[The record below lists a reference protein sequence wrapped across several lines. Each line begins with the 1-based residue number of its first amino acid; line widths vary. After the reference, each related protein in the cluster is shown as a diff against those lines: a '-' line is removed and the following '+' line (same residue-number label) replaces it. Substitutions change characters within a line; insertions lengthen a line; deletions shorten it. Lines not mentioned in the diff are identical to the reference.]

1 MKRPLVHSNR
11 PVVTRRGLLV
21 GGAAGVG
28 LLVAWGLWP
37 RAYAP
42 NLVASDDD
50 HVMNGYLKIAEDG
63 HVTVIASQAE
73 MGQGS
78 YTLIAQILAD
88 ELGADWRTIAI
99 EPAPLNP
106 IYANTLVA
114 TDWSE
119 GMATQLFGDVA
130 RTIAKSRAVDSD
142 FQLTGESSTVRAFED
157 DLRRAGAAARAL
169 LCLAAG
175 KRWDADWRACDTAG
189 GFVTRGDDKM
199 RFGALAA
206 EAAGYAVPKDVPLR
220 TGRANR
226 LTGTSVPRLDS
237 PSKIDGSANYAAD
250 IRLPGMVYASIRT
263 GPLGDT
269 VYASANKKAAR
280 KRDGVLSV
288 IEHHRWVAVVANT
301 WWAANRALN
310 AMTPRFETRG
320 PFPNSRDA
328 RAALEKALNE
338 DGFKAA
344 EIGDTD
350 AAIGTSK
357 LLNAE
362 YFVDLAPHAAIE
374 PMAATARIKDSILE
388 LWLPTQVP
396 GLARK
401 AAAQASGY
409 AEANVV
415 VHPMMIGGSFGR
427 KYETEIAAQAAIIA
441 TKVDAPVQL
450 IWSRAEDMKQDRCRP
465 VAAARMF
472 AKLGPAGQVEAWRA
486 QIAAPATLAEMQERI
501 IKGKR
506 SFEAVEAA
514 GANTDPSI
522 TAGAI
527 PPYGMPNVSIQHHP
541 VNIGIPTGKWRSGAH
556 SYTAFFNESFID
568 ELSKQSGVEA
578 FSFRM
583 AMLGGNPRLAFC
595 LSKVAVLGGWQGGG
609 AGTQQGIACH
619 SMLGSHVAVLA
630 EAHIGDNQRV
640 IVDRLFA
647 VADVGRVI
655 HPEIARQQI
664 EGALIFG
671 MAAAM
676 GNRVVVD
683 RGIADP
689 QRLGALGLPRL
700 SDCPAIT
707 VELIPSTAAP
717 GGVGEVAVPPVAPAI
732 ANALFAG
739 SGRRYRSLPLIPAN
753 P

>member
-1 MKRPLVHSNR
+1 MKRPLVRKNQ

-21 GGAAGVG
+21 GGAAGIG
-28 LLVAWGLWP
+28 LLMAWGLWP
-37 RAYAP
+37 RTYAP
-42 NLVASDDD
+42 NLTTSDGE
-50 HVMNGYLKIAEDG
+50 HVMNGFLKIAEDG
-63 HVTVIASQAE
+63 HVTVVASQAE

-114 TDWSE
+114 TEWSE
-119 GMATQLFGDVA
+119 GMATQLFGDFARHVA
-130 RTIAKSRAVDSD
+130 KEHAVDAD

-169 LCLAAG
+169 LCQAAG

-189 GFVTRGDDKM
+189 GFVTRGDDKL
-199 RFGALAA
+199 RFGELAA
-206 EAAGYAVPKDVPLR
+206 EAAGYKVPKDVPLR

-226 LTGTSVPRLDS
+226 LTGKALPRLDL
-237 PSKIDGSANYAAD
+237 PAKVDGSANYAAD
-250 IRLPGMVYASIRT
+250 VRLPGMVYASIRT

-269 VYASANKKAAR
+269 IYKSANKKAAR
-280 KRDGVLSV
+280 KRDGVISI
-288 IEHHRWVAVVANT
+288 IEHNRWVAAVATT
-301 WWAANRALN
+301 WWAANQALN
-310 AMTPRFETRG
+310 AMAPKFETRG
-320 PFPNSRDA
+320 PFPASRDA
-328 RAALEKALNE
+328 KDILEKALDE
-338 DGFKAA
+338 DGIKAA
-344 EIGDTD
+344 EIGDAD
-350 AAIGTSK
+350 AAISTSK
-357 LLNAE
+357 LLKAE
-362 YFVDLAPHAAIE
+362 YFVDLAPHAAME
-374 PMAATARIKDSILE
+374 PMAATARIKDGMLE

-401 AAAQASGY
+401 AAARASGY
-409 AEANVV
+409 AEASVV

-450 IWSRAEDMKQDRCRP
+450 IWSRAEDMKQDRFRP
-465 VAAARMF
+465 AAAARMF
-472 AKLGPAGQVEAWRA
+472 AKMGSAGQIEAWRA
-486 QIAAPATLAEMQERI
+486 RIAAPATLAEMQARI
-501 IKGKR
+501 VDGKR

-514 GANTDPSI
+514 GATTDPTT

-527 PPYGMPNVSIQHHP
+527 PPYGMPNISVRHHP
-541 VNIGIPTGKWRSGAH
+541 ANIRIPTGKWRSGAH

-568 ELSKQSGVEA
+568 ELSKQSGVEP

-609 AGTQQGIACH
+609 AGTRQGIACH

-630 EAHIGDNQRV
+630 EAHVGDNQRV
-640 IVDRLFA
+640 IVDRLVA
-647 VADVGRVI
+647 VADLGRVV
-655 HPEIARQQI
+655 HPDIARQQI

-671 MAAAM
+671 MAAAT
-676 GNRVVVD
+676 GNRVNVE
-683 RGIADP
+683 RGTADP

-700 SDCPAIT
+700 ADCPDII

-739 SGRRYRSLPLIPAN
+739 SGRRYRSLPLIPVN